1 MKTLDPVTLAVLNGR
16 LVQVADEMDATLY
29 RSAFN
34 PIIAEAHDACHG
46 LYHAE
51 TGATLVQGTSGL
63 PIFVGAM
70 AFAVK
75 AVIDKVAKDAAR
87 SPPPCGEGRGVG
99 VAASEAGA
107 ASPNR
112 TTPTPNPSQQ
122 AGGEQAHFVET
133 LSPGDTFLF
142 NDPYDGGTHLN
153 DIRLVRPLTRGGKVF
168 VWLASV
174 GHWLDVGGNVPGNF
188 NARATES
195 FQEGFRVPPVKLVRA
210 GVLQQDIVD
219 ILAANSRVPQSNWGD
234 LNGQLNALDLGER
247 RMHALL
253 DEYGDD
259 TILAAMAQLTARA
272 ETLMRANI
280 AALPD
285 GTYAC
290 DDFLDNDGIS
300 DRPLRIALDLTVA
313 GDRMTLDFSR
323 SAPPCD
329 GPLNIAR
336 STTVACC
343 YVALKHLFTDV
354 PANAGCLA
362 PIEFVIPDTTLLG
375 VRAPKPVGGYTET
388 ILRVIGTIFG
398 AFAKAAPERAQG
410 SPFATINALS
420 LAGWREHGR
429 RWVMFCF
436 FGGGLGGNP
445 EGDGL
450 NHANNPISTAV
461 IPPVEILESLY
472 PVMFTQ
478 WALRPDSGGPGR
490 HRGGLGAIYEIEALA
505 DGGAEVFLLGER
517 GRYPPFGVN
526 GGGSAALNRFV
537 FDTDDGEASPPLVSK
552 AADIRIRGGQR
563 VRLETPGGGGFG
575 DPAERDPARVA
586 RDVRLGY
593 VSRAAALAMYKVA
606 LHPDGSLDVEATAK
620 ARGRP

>member
-1 MKTLDPVTLAVLNGR
+1 VRELDPVTLAVLNGR
-16 LVQVADEMDATLY
+16 LVQIADEMDATLY

-46 LYHAE
+46 LYHAA
-51 TGATLVQGTSGL
+51 TGATLVQGTAGL

-75 AVIDKVAKDAAR
+75 AVIDKVARD
-87 SPPPCGEGRGVG
+87 
-99 VAASEAGA
+99 
-107 ASPNR
+107 
-112 TTPTPNPSQQ
+112 
-122 AGGEQAHFVET
+122 GGLED
-133 LSPGDTFLF
+133 GDTFLF
-142 NDPYDGGTHLN
+142 NDPYEGGTHLN
-153 DIRLVRPLTRGGKVF
+153 DFRLVRPLMRNGKVF

-188 NARATES
+188 NAKATES
-195 FQEGFRVPPVKLVRA
+195 FQEGFRVPPVKLARA
-210 GVLQQDIVD
+210 GVIQHDIVD

-234 LNGQLNALDLGER
+234 LNGQINALDLGER
-247 RMHALL
+247 RLHALL

-259 TILAAMAQLTARA
+259 TILSALTALSARA
-272 ETLMRANI
+272 ETLMRSNI
-280 AALPD
+280 KALPD
-285 GTYAC
+285 ATYSY
-290 DDFLDNDGIS
+290 DDFLDNDGVT
-300 DRPLRIALDLTVA
+300 DKPLRIALDLTIA

-323 SAPPCD
+323 SAPACD
-329 GPLNIAR
+329 GPLNISR

-362 PIEFVIPDTTLLG
+362 PIAFVIPDTTLLG
-375 VRAPKPVGGYTET
+375 VSAPKPVGGYTET
-388 ILRVIGTIFG
+388 ILRVIDVIFG
-398 AFAKAAPERAQG
+398 AFAKAVPERANG

-420 LAGWREHGR
+420 LAGWREHGK

-450 NHANNPISTAV
+450 NHGNNPISTAT

-478 WALRPDSGGPGR
+478 WALRPDSAGPGR
-490 HRGGLGAIYEIEALA
+490 HRGGLGAIYEVEALA

-517 GRYPPFGVN
+517 GKFPPFGVN
-526 GGGSAALNRFV
+526 GGGAAALNRFV
-537 FDTDDGEASPPLVSK
+537 YETDQGETTPPLVSK
-552 AADIRIRGGQR
+552 VTDIKIRRGQK

-575 DPAERDPARVA
+575 DPAARDPQRVV

-593 VSRAAALAMYKVA
+593 VSREAASHTYKVA
-606 LHPDGSLDVEATAK
+606 LKDDGSLDAAATGK
-620 ARGRP
+620 LRGTP

>member
-16 LVQVADEMDATLY
+16 LVQIADEMDATLF

-46 LYHAE
+46 LYHAQ

-75 AVIDKVAKDAAR
+75 AVIDKVARD
-87 SPPPCGEGRGVG
+87 GDL
-99 VAASEAGA
+99 VA
-107 ASPNR
+107 
-112 TTPTPNPSQQ
+112 
-122 AGGEQAHFVET
+122 
-133 LSPGDTFLF
+133 GDTFLF

-153 DIRLVRPLTRGGKVF
+153 DFRLVRPLMRDGRVF
-168 VWLASV
+168 AWLASV

-188 NARATES
+188 NAKATET
-195 FQEGFRVPPVKLVRA
+195 FQEGFRVPPVKLMRA

-219 ILAANSRVPQSNWGD
+219 ILATNSRVPQSNWGD
-234 LNGQLNALDLGER
+234 LNGQINALDLGER
-247 RMHALL
+247 RLDALL
-253 DEYGDD
+253 DEYGED
-259 TILAAMAQLTARA
+259 TVSAAFAMLSARA

-280 AALPD
+280 EALPD
-285 GTYAC
+285 GTYSY
-290 DDFLDNDGIS
+290 DDFLDNDGVTDS
-300 DRPLRIALDLTVA
+300 PLPIALDLTIA

-323 SAPPCD
+323 SAAPCD

-362 PIEFVIPDTTLLG
+362 PIDFVIPETTLLG
-375 VRAPKPVGGYTET
+375 VSAPRPVGGYTET
-388 ILRVIGTIFG
+388 ILRVIDVIFG
-398 AFAKAAPERAQG
+398 AFAKAAPQRANG

-445 EGDGL
+445 QGDGL
-450 NHANNPISTAV
+450 NHGNNPISTAT

-490 HRGGLGAIYEIEALA
+490 HRGGLGAIYEVEALA
-505 DGGAEVFLLGER
+505 ESGAQVFVLGER
-517 GRYPPFGVN
+517 GKYPPFGVN
-526 GGGSAALNRFV
+526 GGGPAALNRFV
-537 FDTDDGEASPPLVSK
+537 YETDAGERTPPLVSK
-552 AADIRIRGGQR
+552 ATDIRIRPGQK

-575 DPAERDPARVA
+575 DPGSRDPQQVA
-586 RDVRLGY
+586 RDVRFGY
-593 VSRAAALAMYKVA
+593 VSRAAAARDYKVA
-606 LHPDGSLDVEATAK
+606 LAADGSVDAVATA
-620 ARGRP
+620 ALRAGAATEVPA

>member
-1 MKTLDPVTLAVLNGR
+1 LKALDPVTLAVLNGR
-16 LVQVADEMDATLY
+16 LVQIADEMDATLF

-75 AVIDKVAKDAAR
+75 AVIDKVARDKDLAD
-87 SPPPCGEGRGVG
+87 
-99 VAASEAGA
+99 
-107 ASPNR
+107 
-112 TTPTPNPSQQ
+112 
-122 AGGEQAHFVET
+122 
-133 LSPGDTFLF
+133 GDTYLF

-153 DIRLVRPLTRGGKVF
+153 DVRLVRPLMREGKVF
-168 VWLASV
+168 AWLASV

-188 NARATES
+188 NAKATES
-195 FQEGFRVPPVKLVRA
+195 FQEGFRIPPVKLMRG
-210 GVLQQDIVD
+210 GVIQQDIVD
-219 ILAANSRVPQSNWGD
+219 ILGANSRVPQSNWGD
-234 LNGQLNALDLGER
+234 LNGQINALDLGER
-247 RMHALL
+247 RLNALL
-253 DEYGDD
+253 DEYGAE
-259 TILAAMAQLTARA
+259 TINAALAALSERA
-272 ETLMRANI
+272 EKLMRANI

-285 GTYAC
+285 GIYRC
-290 DDFLDNDGIS
+290 DDFLDNDGVT
-300 DRPLRIALDLTVA
+300 DNPLAIALDLTIA
-313 GDRMTLDFSR
+313 SDRMTLDFSR

-336 STTVACC
+336 STTIACC

-362 PIEFVIPDTTLLG
+362 PIDFVIPDATLLG
-375 VRAPKPVGGYTET
+375 VSAPRPVGGYTET
-388 ILRVIGTIFG
+388 ILRVIDVIFG
-398 AFAKAAPERAQG
+398 AFAQAAPDRANG

-420 LAGWREHGR
+420 LAGWRAHGR

-445 EGDGL
+445 ESDGL
-450 NHANNPISTAV
+450 NHGNNPISTAT
-461 IPPVEILESLY
+461 IPPLEILESLY

-478 WALRPDSGGPGR
+478 WALRPNSGGAGM

-517 GRYPPFGVN
+517 GKYPPFGVN
-526 GGGSAALNRFV
+526 GGGPAMLNRFIYE
-537 FDTDDGEASPPLVSK
+537 TDSGEATPPLISK
-552 AADIRIRGGQR
+552 VTDVKIRRGQK

-575 DPAERDPARVA
+575 DPATRDPERVA
-586 RDVRLGY
+586 RDVRFGY
-593 VSRAAALAMYKVA
+593 ISRDAAENDYKVVLSQEGAVDAAATL
-606 LHPDGSLDVEATAK
+606 S
-620 ARGRP
+620 ARA

>member
-1 MKTLDPVTLAVLNGR
+1 VSELDPITLAVLNGR
-16 LVQVADEMDATLY
+16 LVQIADEMDATLY

-75 AVIDKVAKDAAR
+75 AVIDKAAR
-87 SPPPCGEGRGVG
+87 DGDL
-99 VAASEAGA
+99 A
-107 ASPNR
+107 
-112 TTPTPNPSQQ
+112 
-122 AGGEQAHFVET
+122 
-133 LSPGDTFLF
+133 PGDTYLF

-153 DIRLVRPLTRGGKVF
+153 DIRLVRPLMRNGRVF
-168 VWLASV
+168 AWLASV

-188 NARATES
+188 NAKATES
-195 FQEGFRVPPVKLVRA
+195 FQEGFRVPPVKLIRD
-210 GVLQQDIVD
+210 GILQQDIID

-234 LNGQLNALDLGER
+234 LNGQINALDLGAR
-247 RMHALL
+247 RLEALL

-259 TILAAMAQLTARA
+259 TVAAALAQLTARA
-272 ETLMRANI
+272 AALMRANI

-285 GTYAC
+285 GTYSY
-290 DDFLDNDGIS
+290 DDFLDNDGIT
-300 DRPLRIALDLTVA
+300 DAPLRIALDLTIA
-313 GDRMTLDFSR
+313 GEHMRLDFSR

-362 PIEFVIPDTTLLG
+362 PIEFVIPDSTLLA
-375 VRAPKPVGGYTET
+375 VNAPRPVGGYTET
-388 ILRVIGTIFG
+388 ILRVIDVIFG
-398 AFAKAAPERAQG
+398 AFAKAAPARANG

-429 RWVMFCF
+429 KWVMFCF

-445 EGDGL
+445 DGDGL
-450 NHANNPISTAV
+450 NHGNNPISTAT
-461 IPPVEILESLY
+461 IPPLEILESLY

-478 WALRPDSGGPGR
+478 WALRPDSGGPGQ
-490 HRGGLGAIYEIEALA
+490 HRGGLGAIYELTTLSES
-505 DGGAEVFLLGER
+505 GAEVFLLGER
-517 GRYPPFGVN
+517 GKYPPFGVN
-526 GGGSAALNRFV
+526 GGGTAALNRFV
-537 FDTDDGEASPPLVSK
+537 YETDAGASTPPLVSK
-552 AADIRIRGGQR
+552 ITDIRIRPGQK

-575 DPAERDPARVA
+575 DPMARDPARVA

-593 VSRAAALAMYKVA
+593 VSRDAALCDYKVA
-606 LHPDGSLDVEATAK
+606 LMGEGAVDDVATAELRS
-620 ARGRP
+620 AS

>member
-1 MKTLDPVTLAVLNGR
+1 MKPLDPVTLAVLNGR
-16 LVQVADEMDATLY
+16 LVQIADEMDATLF

-46 LYHAE
+46 LYHAA

-75 AVIDKVAKDAAR
+75 AVIDKVARD
-87 SPPPCGEGRGVG
+87 
-99 VAASEAGA
+99 
-107 ASPNR
+107 
-112 TTPTPNPSQQ
+112 
-122 AGGEQAHFVET
+122 GGLE
-133 LSPGDTFLF
+133 PGDTYLF

-153 DIRLVRPLTRGGKVF
+153 DVRLVRPLMRDGKVF
-168 VWLASV
+168 AWLASV

-188 NARATES
+188 NAKATES
-195 FQEGFRVPPVKLVRA
+195 FQEGFRIPPVKLIRG
-210 GVLQQDIVD
+210 GVIQQDIID

-234 LNGQLNALDLGER
+234 LNGQLNAVDLGER
-247 RMHALL
+247 RLHALL
-253 DEYGDD
+253 DEYGDA
-259 TILAAMAQLTARA
+259 TITAALQALSARA

-285 GTYAC
+285 GTYRC
-290 DDFLDNDGIS
+290 DDFLDNDGVI
-300 DRPLRIALDLTVA
+300 DRPLAIALDLTIA
-313 GDRMTLDFSR
+313 GDRMVLDFSR

-343 YVALKHLFTDV
+343 YVALKHLFTEV

-362 PIEFVIPDTTLLG
+362 PVEFVIPDTTLLG
-375 VRAPKPVGGYTET
+375 VSAPRPVGGYTET
-388 ILRVIGTIFG
+388 ILRVIDVIFG
-398 AFAKAAPERAQG
+398 AFAQAAPERANG

-445 EGDGL
+445 ETDGL
-450 NHANNPISTAV
+450 NHGNNPISTAT
-461 IPPVEILESLY
+461 IPPLEILESLY
-472 PVMFTQ
+472 PIMFTQ
-478 WALRPDSGGPGR
+478 WALRPDSGGPGK

-517 GRYPPFGVN
+517 GKYPPPGAN
-526 GGGSAALNRFV
+526 GGGTAALNRFV
-537 FDTDDGEASPPLVSK
+537 YETDDGEATPPLVSK
-552 AADIRIRGGQR
+552 VTDVKIKRGQK

-575 DPAERDPARVA
+575 DPAARDPERVA

-593 VSRAAALAMYKVA
+593 VTAEAAERDY
-606 LHPDGSLDVEATAK
+606 K
-620 ARGRP
+620 ARA